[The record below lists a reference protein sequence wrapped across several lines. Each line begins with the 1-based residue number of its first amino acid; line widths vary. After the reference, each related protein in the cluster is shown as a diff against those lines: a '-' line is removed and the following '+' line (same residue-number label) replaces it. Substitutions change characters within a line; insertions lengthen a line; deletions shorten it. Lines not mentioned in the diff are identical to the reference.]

1 MTSSQCRKQAK
12 QRLKGN
18 YSEGFFV
25 TAIVL
30 AAFIIYKTADTV
42 QSAMILYNN
51 GGAADS
57 LFQSRD
63 IWDFLMKAALALLCF
78 VLTSPLITGG
88 VWWYYQTA
96 RGSDNRNILKLYA
109 GFKLNV
115 RAIRLYMTIW
125 FLSMLSLLPSGVCF
139 AGAYELFSELPEMND
154 QPLILFVTIQ
164 VFVLGIALSGLYLR
178 CVTAFLPAP
187 FIFISRPDKGVFSVL
202 KMSARIMKGSKTEA
216 LKLIM
221 IYLAM
226 MLPIVTV
233 PFVLP
238 KAVMSLSVFSCDRMG
253 VEMLGEAGV

>member
-12 QRLKGN
+12 ERLKGN

-30 AAFIIYKTADTV
+30 AAFVIFKTADIA
-42 QSAMILYNN
+42 QSAVILYNN
-51 GGAADS
+51 GGDAES
-57 LFQSRD
+57 LFHSRD
-63 IWDFLMKAALALLCF
+63 IWDIAMKAALALLCF

-96 RGSDNRNILKLYA
+96 RGCDNRSILKLYT

-125 FLSMLSLLPSGVCF
+125 FLSMLSLLPSGICF
-139 AGAYELFSELPEMND
+139 ASAYELFLHLPEMND
-154 QPLILFVTIQ
+154 QPLMLFITIQ
-164 VFVLGIALSGLYLR
+164 VFVLGIALIGLYLR
-178 CVTAFLPAP
+178 CITAFLPAP
-187 FIFISRPDKGVFSVL
+187 FIFISQPDRGVFAVL
-202 KMSARIMKGSKTEA
+202 KMSVRIMKGSKIQA
-216 LKLIM
+216 LKLILTYIM
-221 IYLAM
+221 L

-238 KAVMSLSVFSCDRMG
+238 KAVMSVSVFSCDRMG
-253 VEMLGEAGV
+253 VEMSGET